1 MTSFREHH
9 VKGQPFVLANIW
21 DRGSALMMEGLGAK
35 ALATSSAAHAFTLGR
50 PDGGTVT
57 RNEALA
63 HAAEILSVTN
73 LPVQGDFE
81 NGFGDDPET

>member
-9 VKGQPFVLANIW
+9 VNGQPFVLANIW
-21 DRGSALMMEGLGAK
+21 YRGSALMMEGLGAK

-57 RNEALA
+57 VPVALLEAITSAPTRAPSHLRPA
-63 HAAEILSVTN
+63 RAR
-73 LPVQGDFE
+73 
-81 NGFGDDPET
+81 